1 MNPKHEL
8 LLRRRDGEH
17 MSQILAELQIGDEL
31 FWEPVRLVP
40 PEPWVGHIPF
50 AFWLVKALR
59 PEIFVELGTHTGN
72 SFSAFCQA
80 IAAFAIPGRAFAIDT
95 WKGDEHAGSY
105 GEEVFED
112 LAAFNNAHY
121 LGFATLL
128 RKTFDDARG
137 YFADASIDLLHID
150 GMHSYEAVKH
160 DFEHWRTGLSNR
172 AVVVFH
178 DINVRERGFGVWL
191 LWRELSLQYPAFQ
204 FDHSHGLGVLGVGPE
219 QAPQLRRLYEMD
231 RDQHAA
237 AGVRRWFSSR
247 GVAFQY
253 LAQLSSVSVERARQQ
268 NELDRLRQT
277 LSWCENLL
285 RTKEAVVQTKDELLQ
300 IRNESLISRDYAIR
314 ARDTIIAEKDNAIAE
329 RNRRI
334 EQREHLLRERDAAL
348 RQREEQ
354 TQELDREVRRLSEEA
369 AAARQE
375 AQSIRERVR
384 AEFENSTSWR
394 VTGSLRAAVMLSRR
408 ILGKV
413 GQIPAEPHV
422 AAETPGSATQAL
434 AKVTDVPEGGAVRQH
449 DDLPAP
455 HPNHKVALSSQLAI
469 RLDAFLIA
477 NGRLS
482 LPRSNQPVLSIIL
495 VLHNRAELTF
505 GCLTSIIHS
514 FGGSDIA
521 TEVLIFDSGSTDL
534 TSDLLDRVDGARTI
548 RSSENLHFL
557 RGVNHT
563 AREAVGKYILLLNN
577 DAQLIPGSVEAALS
591 TLTSDERIG
600 AVGGRLILPD
610 GTLQDAGSIV
620 WNDGTCAGYG
630 RARNPSD
637 PEFMFRR
644 EVDYCSAAFLLTP
657 RSLFERLGGFDERYA
672 PAYYEDA
679 DYCLRLWQAGFSVVF
694 DPNVAVLHYE
704 FGSSTGAE
712 EALSLQRRN
721 WKLFAERH
729 AEWLAGRLP
738 PSDENA
744 LIGRTARRAKR
755 VLMIEDRVPKTILG
769 SGYPRSRDLIE
780 ALIDAGAQVTFYPMF
795 HHIET
800 WPEVRQSIDP
810 HVEVFIQGSA
820 SQLRAFLQSR
830 VGYYDAF
837 LVCRPHNM
845 RGFLDAVG
853 SDRDLL
859 GNGRIIYDAEAVFAC
874 RDLLRYQSAGEV
886 IPLDEARCAIAEE
899 VVLSRMAHCVISV
912 SAAEQRLFR
921 DHGVESVYLLG
932 HKLQPKPTRSTF
944 EERSEIMFL
953 GAIHDENSP
962 NADGV
967 RWFATEV
974 LPLLRKELGQNLR
987 LRVVGL
993 NQAGSIAA
1001 LDGISLDL
1009 IGPADHLTPWF
1020 EVARIM
1026 VVPTRFAAGVP
1037 HKVHQAAALGVPVV
1051 GTDLIIEQLG
1061 WKTDHEILAASSP
1074 DQFAKACLRL
1084 FTDKP
1089 LWTRVRQNALERC
1102 REECS
1107 ASAFADT
1114 VHRILATIPSREHV
1128 QREPKALPHP
1138 QEEKLPYVG
1147 RPIEQDYSFAVPLSY
1162 SPTPLPQPPALAV
1175 ICHMFHMDFLDEI
1188 PEYLGNIPFPADL
1201 FISTDTLGKHDL
1213 IEHRFGDWDKGRVTV
1228 RIMPNRGRDLAPK
1241 LVGFRDVHDRY
1252 EYVLHLHSKAS
1263 RHDKLLA
1270 PWRGFLLENLLGSKE
1285 IVYSVF
1291 EVFFRQPQI
1300 GIVFPQHY
1308 EYIRHWLDWGSNY
1321 ALAQA
1326 LATRLGVALS
1336 PQQTL
1341 DFPSG
1346 SMFWA
1351 RAAALRPLLELGLSF
1366 SDFPP
1371 ETAQTDGTL
1380 GHAIERLYLY
1390 ACERAGFGWLKLAN
1404 PALYID
1410 TRTMV
1415 EITSPTVLGQYVM
1428 KHSVRLSGPNP
1439 PTRLERA
1446 PPVIEDVPPGLS
1458 KALAMR
1464 LAGNESA
1471 N

>member
-1 MNPKHEL
+1 MNRLLEEL
-8 LLRRRDGEH
+8 EIGE
-17 MSQILAELQIGDEL
+17 EL
-31 FWEPVRLVP
+31 FWEPVRLVL

-59 PEIFVELGTHTGN
+59 PETFVELGTHSGN

-80 IAAFAIPGRAFAIDT
+80 IAAFGVPGRAFAVDT

-121 LGFATLL
+121 LGFASLL
-128 RKTFDDARG
+128 RTTFDDARN
-137 YFADASIDLLHID
+137 YFSESSIDLLHID

-160 DFEHWRTGLSNR
+160 DFEHWRETLSRR
-172 AVVVFH
+172 AVVVLH
-178 DINVRERGFGVWL
+178 DVNVRERGFGVWK
-191 LWRELSLQYPAFQ
+191 LWQELADQYPSFR
-204 FDHSHGLGVLGVGPE
+204 FDHSHGLGVLGVGE
-219 QAPQLRRLYEMD
+219 NQVSLLQRLFEMARD
-231 RDQHAA
+231 RVAA
-237 AGVRRWFSSR
+237 RGVCRWFASR
-247 GVAFQY
+247 GESLQR
-253 LAQLSSVSVERARQQ
+253 LAQVSAQEDQIHAVSKEMARQQ
-268 NELDRLRQT
+268 IELCHLRQALAWT
-277 LSWCENLL
+277 ENLM
-285 RTKEAVVQTKDELLQ
+285 RTKQAVIDTKDELL
-300 IRNESLISRDYAIR
+300 RSVNEALISRDHAIR
-314 ARDTIIAEKDNAIAE
+314 ARDQIIAEKDHAITE
-329 RNRRI
+329 GNKRIDQRN
-334 EQREHLLRERDAAL
+334 HWLRERDAAL
-348 RQREEQ
+348 RHGEEQ
-354 TQELDREVRRLSEEA
+354 TLEFEREVRRLSHES

-375 AQSIRERVR
+375 AQSMRERVR

-394 VTGSLRAAVMLSRR
+394 VTAPVRAAAILSRR
-408 ILGKV
+408 VLEKARHIS
-413 GQIPAEPHV
+413 AEPHV
-422 AAETPGSATQAL
+422 AAERRVSTMQTIAKATDL
-434 AKVTDVPEGGAVRQH
+434 PEASAVRPN
-449 DDLPAP
+449 DLPGP
-455 HPNHKVALSSQLAI
+455 HPNHKVVLSSQLAAG
-469 RLDAFLIA
+469 LDAFLVA

-482 LPRSNQPVLSIIL
+482 LPRSDQPVLSIIL

-505 GCLTSIIHS
+505 GCLTSIVHS
-514 FGGSDIA
+514 LRDSEIA
-521 TEVLIFDSGSTDL
+521 TEILVFDSGSTDR
-534 TSDLLDRVDGARTI
+534 TSDLLDRVDGAKII
-548 RSSENLHFL
+548 RRSQNLHFL
-557 RGVNHT
+557 RSVNRT
-563 AREAVGKYILLLNN
+563 APDAVGKYILLLNN

-591 TLTSDERIG
+591 TLASNERIG

-610 GTLQDAGSIV
+610 GSLQEAGSIV
-620 WNDGTCAGYG
+620 WDDGTCVGYG
-630 RARNPSD
+630 RGRNPSD

-679 DYCLRLWQAGFSVVF
+679 DYCLRLWHAGFSVVF

-704 FGSSTGAE
+704 FGSSSGAGN
-712 EALSLQRRN
+712 ALSLQRRN

-729 AEWLAGRLP
+729 VGWLAGRLP
-738 PSDENA
+738 PSEENVLNA
-744 LIGRTARRAKR
+744 RTARRGKR

-769 SGYPRSRDLIE
+769 SGYPRSRDLME
-780 ALIDAGAQVTFYPMF
+780 ALITAGAQVTFYPMF
-795 HHIET
+795 HHVES

-810 HVEVFIQGSA
+810 RVEVFIQGSA

-845 RGFLDAVG
+845 RAFLDAVG

-859 GNGRIIYDAEAVFAC
+859 GDGKIIYDAEAVFAC
-874 RDLLRYQSAGEV
+874 RDLLRHQSAGEV
-886 IPLDEARCAIAEE
+886 IPLDEARRSIAEE
-899 VVLSRMAHCVISV
+899 VALSRMAHCVISV
-912 SAAEQRLFR
+912 SAGEQRLFR
-921 DHGVESVYLLG
+921 DHGVEAVHLLG

-944 EERSEIMFL
+944 EERSEIIFL

-987 LRVVGL
+987 LRAVGL
-993 NQAGSIAA
+993 NQAASIAA
-1001 LDGISLDL
+1001 LDGMSLDL
-1009 IGPADHLTPWF
+1009 TGPVEDLTPWF
-1020 EVARIM
+1020 EAARVV

-1051 GTDLIIEQLG
+1051 GTDLIVEQTG
-1061 WKTDHEILAASSP
+1061 WRPDHEILAASSP
-1074 DQFAKACLRL
+1074 DQFAKACVRL
-1084 FTDKP
+1084 FTDKA

-1107 ASAFADT
+1107 PTAFAET
-1114 VHRILATIPSREHV
+1114 VHRILATVPAGDHA
-1128 QREPKALPHP
+1128 QRELKALSQP

-1162 SPTPLPQPPALAV
+1162 GPSPLPQPSTLAV
-1175 ICHMFHMDFLDEI
+1175 ICHLFHMDVVNEI
-1188 PEYLGNIPFPADL
+1188 HQYLANIPFPADL
-1201 FISTDTLGKHDL
+1201 FISTDALDKHDL
-1213 IEHRFGDWDKGRVTV
+1213 LEHRFGDWDRGRVTI

-1241 LVGFRDVHDRY
+1241 LVGFRDAHARY
-1252 EYVLHLHSKAS
+1252 EYVLHIHSKAS
-1263 RHDKLLA
+1263 RHDKMLA

-1285 IVYSVF
+1285 IIYSVF
-1291 EVFFRQPQI
+1291 EVFSRQPQI

-1321 ALAQA
+1321 VLAQA
-1326 LATRLGVALS
+1326 LATRLGIAVS

-1351 RAAALRPLLELGLSF
+1351 RTAALSPLLDLGLSF
-1366 SDFPP
+1366 SDFPQ
-1371 ETAQTDGTL
+1371 ETGQTDGTL

-1410 TRTMV
+1410 TRMIV
-1415 EITSPTVLGQYVM
+1415 EITSPTALERYVM
-1428 KHSVRLSGPNP
+1428 EHSVKLSGPNP
-1439 PTRLERA
+1439 PARLERA
-1446 PPVIEDVPPGLS
+1446 PPVIERVPPGLS
-1458 KALAMR
+1458 STLEMR
-1464 LAGNESA
+1464 LAGSA
-1471 N
+1471 KAN